1 MKRARALST
10 AAFLAV
16 AAINTMAQSDVPG
29 VNPRSGIPSSQMP
42 AVLASVSYD
51 QRLNEQLPLDLP
63 FRDEEGRQVK
73 LGDYFGAKPVVMAF
87 VYYECP
93 MLCTQVLNGLTTS
106 LMILEESVGREFDVI
121 AVSFDPRETPAL
133 ANGKKKSNLDR
144 YKRPE
149 TAKGWH
155 FLTGDESSI
164 KALTDA
170 AGFHYAWDEKTQQ
183 FAHPS
188 GIIVTTPEG
197 KLSRY
202 FFGIEYAPRDV
213 KFALMDSSAG
223 RIGNAIDQLL
233 LYCYHYDPA
242 TGSYGFVAMRAV
254 RVGGAV
260 TVLALLGFVVVSIRR
275 EGRTGS
281 PRGDHPTAQSPRGG
295 DPGAGQG
302 NIATSEA
309 GRSLHARRSE
319 AEPR

>member
-1 MKRARALST
+1 MRKLAILGIVVLVSST
-10 AAFLAV
+10 SV
-16 AAINTMAQSDVPG
+16 TAQSDVPG
-29 VNPRSGIPSSQMP
+29 VNPQAGIPSSQMP
-42 AVLASVSYD
+42 AVLAKVSYD
-51 QRLNEQLPLDLP
+51 QRLNEQLPLDLS
-63 FRDEEGRQVK
+63 FRDEEGRRVK

-149 TAKGWH
+149 TANGWH

-170 AGFHYAWDEKTQQ
+170 VGFHYVWDDKTQQ

-188 GIIVTTPEG
+188 GIVIATPDG
-197 KLSRY
+197 KVSRY
-202 FFGIEYAPRDV
+202 FFGIEYPPRDV
-213 KFALMDSSAG
+213 KFALIESSAG

-242 TGSYGFVAMRAV
+242 TGSYGFVAMSAV
-254 RVGGAV
+254 RLGGAV
-260 TVLALLGFVVVSIRR
+260 TLLALVGFVVVSIRR
-275 EGRTGS
+275 ESRAA
-281 PRGDHPTAQSPRGG
+281 H
-295 DPGAGQG
+295 
-302 NIATSEA
+302 
-309 GRSLHARRSE
+309 
-319 AEPR
+319 